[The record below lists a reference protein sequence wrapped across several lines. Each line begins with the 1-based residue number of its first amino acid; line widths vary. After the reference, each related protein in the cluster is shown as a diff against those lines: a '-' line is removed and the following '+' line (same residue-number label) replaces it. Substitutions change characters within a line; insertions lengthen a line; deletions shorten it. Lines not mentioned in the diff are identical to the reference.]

1 MKIVVKV
8 LLTILNMI
16 YSIMKL
22 FPVGEKIT
30 FVSRQSDKKSED
42 MELLERSIR
51 RKDPGLEQFF
61 LCKKLEGGIFSK
73 IGYCFHVFKQMYH
86 IATSKV
92 VVLDSYC
99 ISVSALK
106 QRESLVVIQM
116 WHALGS
122 LKKFGF
128 SIVGEGEGRNA
139 KLADVFSM
147 HRNYTYI
154 LTSSRVCAPNFA
166 EAFGYDDKHMKVM
179 TLPRV
184 DKLTD
189 WSFKEDYLRRIYDEY
204 PEFREKKVVVYA
216 PTLRVDRNISEAVQN
231 LAAAFSDSQYIFVL
245 KKHPLMQV
253 NSETGVVD
261 NKFTTLEMLFAADYV
276 ICDYSAIIFE
286 AAIIGKPLFF
296 YTFDYETYGEERD
309 FYMDYDAEMP
319 GVISADPRVL
329 AEAVAADD
337 YSIDRIKAF
346 SYKYVENQ
354 SACTDKLAEF
364 ITDQIK

>member
-1 MKIVVKV
+1 MC
-8 LLTILNMI
+8 
-16 YSIMKL
+16 
-22 FPVGEKIT
+22 
-30 FVSRQSDKKSED
+30 
-42 MELLERSIR
+42 IR
-51 RKDPGLEQFF
+51 DR
-61 LCKKLEGGIFSK
+61 
-73 IGYCFHVFKQMYH
+73 
-86 IATSKV
+86 
-92 VVLDSYC
+92 LDSYC

-189 WSFKEDYLRRIYDEY
+189 WSFKEDCLRRIYDEY

-216 PTLRVDRNISEAVQN
+216 PTLRVDRNISEAVQK
-231 LAAAFSDSQYIFVL
+231 DVY
-245 KKHPLMQV
+245 KRQV
-253 NSETGVVD
+253 CGGWTRQ
-261 NKFTTLEMLFAADYV
+261 LLFEV
-276 ICDYSAIIFE
+276 KIRNYSFCW
-286 AAIIGKPLFF
+286 K
-296 YTFDYETYGEERD
+296 
-309 FYMDYDAEMP
+309 
-319 GVISADPRVL
+319 
-329 AEAVAADD
+329 
-337 YSIDRIKAF
+337 
-346 SYKYVENQ
+346 
-354 SACTDKLAEF
+354 
-364 ITDQIK
+364 